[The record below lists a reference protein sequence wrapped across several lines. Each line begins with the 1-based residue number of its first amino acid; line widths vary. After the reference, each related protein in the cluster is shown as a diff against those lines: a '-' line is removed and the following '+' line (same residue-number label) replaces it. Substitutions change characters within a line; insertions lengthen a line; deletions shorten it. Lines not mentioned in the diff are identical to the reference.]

1 MYIKKTPLLHPSDH
15 TYPISTYRA
24 HTPLLHYLHWTA
36 SLRRRVL
43 LHRCTHI
50 TYHRCCPAGIV
61 AFGALTGPVL
71 SHRQHRT
78 QALPDTRSDSLALRY
93 DVSTRAM
100 LLALAV
106 LTFNS
111 SLAVEKL
118 LKGQAFQKGFDT
130 KQLVACDS
138 LRVITPL
145 SLCVSLWQS
154 SSARVGAR
162 RLGLRG
168 VAHHQ
173 CGSDAHRNHRCGS
186 DAHQKARGVDQ
197 EAAVCS

>member
-71 SHRQHRT
+71 HRT

-100 LLALAV
+100 LLALSV

-130 KQLVACDS
+130 NQLVACDS
-138 LRVITPL
+138 LL

-168 VAHHQ
+168 V
-173 CGSDAHRNHRCGS
+173 SRCNPHPAS
-186 DAHQKARGVDQ
+186 SHPLLSSSRGKMIRAWIIFNFCFERGKVG
-197 EAAVCS
+197 

>member
-1 MYIKKTPLLHPSDH
+1 MYIKKTPLLHPPDH

-50 TYHRCCPAGIV
+50 TYHRCC
-61 AFGALTGPVL
+61 PVL

-138 LRVITPL
+138 LLKSDYSLVCLRESVAVIVGESRSTKPGTER
-145 SLCVSLWQS
+145 SGS
-154 SSARVGAR
+154 SSVW
-162 RLGLRG
+162 
-168 VAHHQ
+168 Q
-173 CGSDAHRNHRCGS
+173 
-186 DAHQKARGVDQ
+186 
-197 EAAVCS
+197 